1 MVRDLAQQQ
10 VVGNAENHRV
20 QPNCETEGNYGSRC
34 KCRVEPKLA
43 ESVLSVGKHSKVL
56 PILQERLLQVAA
68 SLPGN
73 QALGEDPKVD
83 FGAFLF
89 RQGRTEEA
97 LGPLEKAVQE
107 APASS
112 RANTELGRVLLHTG
126 KLEAA
131 AARLE
136 RAVAS
141 DPGNWNAHLLL
152 GSAFLRLGRTEDGE
166 REMRL
171 GQEGWARKK

>member
-1 MVRDLAQQQ
+1 MPAEAELHFRRAIQSAPLA
-10 VVGNAENHRV
+10 A
-20 QPNCETEGNYGSRC
+20 
-34 KCRVEPKLA
+34 
-43 ESVLSVGKHSKVL
+43 
-56 PILQERLLQVAA
+56 
-68 SLPGN
+68 PG
-73 QALGEDPKVD
+73 GEDPKVD
-83 FGAFLF
+83 LGAFLF

-126 KLEAA
+126 KLDAA
-131 AARLE
+131 ATHLE
-136 RAVAS
+136 RAVVI
-141 DPGNWNAHLLL
+141 DPANWNAHLLL

-171 GQEGWARKK
+171 GQEGWAHKK